1 MGTVRYNDWHSRK
14 AGPLEE
20 TWIER
25 HRSRENCRCDVIVKK
40 GFVTYVCTK
49 CGREL

>member
-1 MGTVRYNDWHSRK
+1 MNEVRGGDSKPRK
-14 AGPLEE
+14 AGPLEQ

-25 HRSRENCRCDVIVKK
+25 HQVRTDCKCDTVVKK

-49 CGREL
+49 CGKEI